1 MDEESDKKAYHGLM
15 KIDLHCHS
23 TASDGSLTPQ
33 ELVQRAHLQQV
44 NVLALTDHDT
54 IAGLPAAKQAAAELD
69 GGHPLTLVHGIELSC
84 RWQGFE
90 IHILGWHFELENTQL
105 NSLIEAQTAARQARG
120 QQIIDKLLAQGI
132 DSSALAPVQTRQA
145 QPGQLVTRKHLADA
159 LYAAGYVTSVE
170 QAFKR
175 YLGKGQCAYVAPQW
189 CSIEDAVAAI
199 HQAGGVSGLAHPLA
213 YELSSKWLKRLLQH
227 FKDSGGDALEVAS
240 GQQAPHQRQYLAELA
255 QQFELSASVGSDFH
269 NIGRWRELGRQLKLP
284 EQCQPVWSSW
294 TDFEVLQAD

>member
-1 MDEESDKKAYHGLM
+1 M

-33 ELVQRAHLQQV
+33 ELVQRAHIQQV

-54 IAGLPAAKQAAAELD
+54 IAGIPAAKQAIAELD
-69 GGHPLTLVHGIELSC
+69 GGHPLTLVPGIELSC

-90 IHILGWHFELENTQL
+90 IHILGWRFELKNQQL
-105 NSLIEAQTAARQARG
+105 TSLIAAQTAARRARA
-120 QQIIDKLLAQGI
+120 QQMIDKLLAQGV
-132 DSSALAPVQTRQA
+132 SSAALASVQHRQA
-145 QPGQLVTRKHLADA
+145 QPDQLITRKHLADA
-159 LYAAGYVTSVE
+159 LCAAGYVSHVE

-189 CSIEDAVAAI
+189 CSIEEAVAAI
-199 HQAGGVSGLAHPLA
+199 RQAGGVSGLAHPLA
-213 YELSSKWLKRLLQH
+213 YDLSSKWLKRLLQH

-269 NIGRWRELGRQLKLP
+269 HDGRWRELGRQLQLP
-284 EQCQPVWSSW
+284 EQCQPVWSNW
-294 TDFEVLQAD
+294 KDIEALQTG